1 MAPIGLRTDVTVL
14 FSFTK
19 TVTRKHSFQLTQ
31 AYFNFMKTQKKRGSL
46 SKPDQEKSI
55 DKEKFIARY
64 FSSVAR

>member
-1 MAPIGLRTDVTVL
+1 MAPIGLRTDVTVV

-19 TVTRKHSFQLTQ
+19 TLTRKHSFQLTQ
-31 AYFNFMKTQKKRGSL
+31 AYFNFMKTQKKSED